1 MGMGLQTGSKGA
13 KTLKPN
19 INVTPLVDV
28 VLVLLIIFMV
38 VIPNMQDGKPI
49 EMLKVEEA
57 EEIQADAEP
66 IVVTIDHEEVFSL
79 DNEDMSRQA
88 VIAAIQVTKQAEPRK
103 PVLIRG
109 DNRVPYRAV
118 RDFFGE
124 LQNLGIQNISLA
136 VGKGREWTP
145 EDAEG
150 GSPEGA
156 G

>member
-1 MGMGLQTGSKGA
+1 MGAALDTGDKGK
-13 KTLKPN
+13 KTLKPI

-38 VIPNMQDGKPI
+38 VIPNVQDGKPI

-57 EEIQADAEP
+57 EEIPADSEP
-66 IVVTIDHEEVFSL
+66 LIVTIDSEEVFSL
-79 DNEDMSRQA
+79 DQEDMSRQA
-88 VIAAIQVTKQAEPRK
+88 VIASIQMTKQADPRK

-109 DNRVPYRAV
+109 DMRVPYRVV

-124 LQNLGIQNISLA
+124 LQNLGVQNISLA
-136 VGKGREWTP
+136 VGKGRQWNP
-145 EDAEG
+145 EAEG
-150 GSPEGA
+150 DAAEGA

>member
-1 MGMGLQTGSKGA
+1 MGMGLQTGGKGS
-13 KTLKPN
+13 KTLEPN

-38 VIPNMQDGKPI
+38 VIPNVQDGKPI
-49 EMLKVEEA
+49 EMLKVAEA
-57 EEIQADAEP
+57 EEVPADSEP
-66 IVVTIDHEEVFSL
+66 IIVTIDSEEVFSL
-79 DNEDMSRQA
+79 DQEDMPRQA
-88 VIAAIQVTKQAEPRK
+88 IIAAIQTTKQAEPRT

-109 DNRVPYRAV
+109 DMRVPYRVV

-124 LQNLGIQNISLA
+124 LQSLGIQNISLA
-136 VGKGREWTP
+136 VGKGREWTT